1 MVRRPESKAGKMFHL
16 PGNVTV
22 CDECMHKTMDAMSH
36 MDMSSMMSN
45 PDMLNSLNYYNQ
57 MLSRMENEQ
66 HPKQEKT
73 QAENEQDTVEKL
85 EGDV

>member
-1 MVRRPESKAGKMFHL
+1 MSDFNENKKDENQEYEDICFMCHRPESKAGKMFHL

-45 PDMLNSLNYYNQ
+45 PDMLNSLN
-57 MLSRMENEQ
+57 LSLI
-66 HPKQEKT
+66 HI
-73 QAENEQDTVEKL
+73 
-85 EGDV
+85 